1 MVPDPQISHMI
12 SRRLLLVL
20 GSIAAIAACERT
32 EQPRPADS
40 IRTGG
45 DTTISA
51 PDSLSE
57 DVDVDW
63 RDENGPVLAVAG
75 DSAGIAIL
83 VLPALDTPR
92 TSVEDLDS
100 LRDLEVDLFSTRG
113 HVGSGKLRP
122 RPAPPATG
130 DECAEWPTAQLVQ
143 RNASRP
149 ARWNVGLA
157 TGSAIAL
164 AMDSLAGMHQPDSA
178 RLAAEIAKLASVMPN
193 DTAPMFRGL
202 PFRVQSAY
210 RVQPTPGV
218 YVVVATVIRTINQEA
233 NARTEHLLLIAEQD
247 RNTPGAKLQTR
258 YFERVSGP
266 EESTETVDILAA
278 LMVGADERP
287 TIILGR
293 SDDSGTAFALVERT
307 KTGEW
312 ILQWSSP
319 YTDC

>member
-1 MVPDPQISHMI
+1 MLPRRILVAIVVVAGIS
-12 SRRLLLVL
+12 
-20 GSIAAIAACERT
+20 ACERAQT
-32 EQPRPADS
+32 PRSVDSPAVAA
-40 IRTGG
+40 
-45 DTTISA
+45 DTMPSSADTIVG
-51 PDSLSE
+51 E
-57 DVDVDW
+57 DDVDW

-92 TSVEDLDS
+92 TSVADIDS
-100 LRDLEVDLFSTRG
+100 LRDLEIDLFSTRG
-113 HVGSGKLRP
+113 RVGSGKLRP
-122 RPAPPATG
+122 RSIPAPT
-130 DECAEWPTAQLVQ
+130 DEECAEWPTAQLVQ
-143 RNASRP
+143 RGSTRP

-202 PFRVQSAY
+202 PFRVQNAY

-218 YVVVATVIRTINQEA
+218 FVIVATVIRTINQEA
-233 NARTEHLLLIAEQD
+233 NARTEHLLLVAEQD
-247 RNTPGAKLQTR
+247 RNAPGAKLQTR

-266 EESTETVDILAA
+266 EESTETIDILAA
-278 LMVGADERP
+278 LMLGPEERP

-293 SDDSGTAFALVERT
+293 SDDSGTAFALLERSS
-307 KTGEW
+307 TGVW
-312 ILQWSSP
+312 TLQWSSP